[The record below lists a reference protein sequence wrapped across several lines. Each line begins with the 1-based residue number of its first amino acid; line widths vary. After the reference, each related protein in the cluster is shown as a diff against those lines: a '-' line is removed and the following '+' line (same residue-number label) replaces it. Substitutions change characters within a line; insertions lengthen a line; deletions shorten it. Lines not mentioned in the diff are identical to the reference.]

1 MSINKDLLHE
11 IKSLSVLMP
20 TLADVR
26 QDFYK
31 RTAKLVEMDE
41 RIILKQQKI
50 IDFLVSK
57 HGGID
62 NVGLD

>member
-1 MSINKDLLHE
+1 
-11 IKSLSVLMP
+11 MP